1 MFIIRKNFV
10 TPVAKSFLLKAIA
23 LLTCATKALWFSLFF
38 STEDINPTNGFVSA
52 LKTASRM
59 YGARNLPSLTAPFL
73 FHDENA
79 LNLNQFPGQNCDF
92 ILNIH
97 YIIEGEWILRKLSRS
112 SPCIKEYLMRLTM
125 ILQIYSCTT
134 GQCFILQRNKNKY
147 LPSTTTQPQLNATID
162 RRTHT
167 NLTNLCHPF
176 GKWCTRYH

>member
-1 MFIIRKNFV
+1 MCNKGFLMF
-10 TPVAKSFLLKAIA
+10 S
-23 LLTCATKALWFSLFF
+23 FF
-38 STEDINPTNGFVSA
+38 STEDINPTNGLVSA

-59 YGARNLPSLTAPFL
+59 YGARNLPSLTTPFL

-97 YIIEGEWILRKLSRS
+97 YIIEGKWILRKRSLS
-112 SPCIKEYLMRLTM
+112 SPCIKEWLMRLTM

-147 LPSTTTQPQLNATID
+147 LPSTPQPQLNAAID

-176 GKWCTRYH
+176 GKWCTIISATIKPLVD